1 MEVTT
6 DSSNAVIRPPIA
18 WGLAFVAGVGVD
30 WLHPMPFLP
39 TSFPTAWLGGAIF
52 ALGFALAVW
61 AIVSIRKAGT
71 QVETY
76 KPTTTIVASGPY
88 SFTRNPIYIGMFLGQ
103 IGLAIGFN
111 SLWLLATLVLFY
123 SVIRYGVVAREEAYL
138 ERKFNNVYRDY
149 KSRVRRWL

>member
-88 SFTRNPIYIGMFLGQ
+88 SFTRTRSISACSWDRLGLPSDSTACGSSQ
-103 IGLAIGFN
+103 
-111 SLWLLATLVLFY
+111 
-123 SVIRYGVVAREEAYL
+123 R
-138 ERKFNNVYRDY
+138 
-149 KSRVRRWL
+149 

>member
-61 AIVSIRKAGT
+61 AIVTIRKAGT

-88 SFTRNPIYIGMFLGQ
+88 SFTRNPIYIGMFLGTDWACHRIQQPVAPRNASAVLLGDPVRHRRPRGSLSGTQ
-103 IGLAIGFN
+103 IQ
-111 SLWLLATLVLFY
+111 
-123 SVIRYGVVAREEAYL
+123 
-138 ERKFNNVYRDY
+138 
-149 KSRVRRWL
+149 